1 MTAKLATHVRTS
13 EHAAIIDL
21 SGNITREVEK
31 DLLVAYEQAKQY
43 GTDVIIMNFTD
54 VDYINSTGIA
64 LIVSL
69 LGQART
75 TKTQLTVF
83 GLSEHYTNI
92 FTITR
97 LSDFMTIVPDEHTAL
112 TQPSKE

>member
-1 MTAKLATHVRTS
+1 MTAKLDARIRAL
-13 EHAAIIDL
+13 EHATIIDL
-21 SGNITREVEK
+21 AGNITREVEK
-31 DLLVAYEQAKQY
+31 ELLAAYEQAKQY
-43 GTDVIIMNFTD
+43 STDVIIMNFTD

-112 TQPSKE
+112 TQTPKE